1 MPTIQNPRLEAL
13 AQGLARGL
21 GVQEATREAGYS
33 RQYGVTRRRAEREDV
48 LVRAAEIQRQTALDA
63 RDLTPVIEM
72 LTDLAAASRELGTAA
87 AMTAAKSALAEA
99 GRLKALLPHAPTA
112 PIIRAPVLSDEQW
125 AAKWAHLARD

>member
-48 LVRAAEIQRQTALDA
+48 LVRAAEIQRQAALDA
-63 RDLTPVIEM
+63 RDLTPIIEM

-99 GRLKALLPHAPTA
+99 GRLRGLLPHAPTA
-112 PIIRAPVLSDEQW
+112 PIIRPPVLSDEQW
-125 AAKWAHLARD
+125 AKQWAHLSRD

>member
-48 LVRAAEIQRQTALDA
+48 LVRAAEIQRQAALDA
-63 RDLTPVIEM
+63 RDLTPIIEM
-72 LTDLAAASRELGTAA
+72 LTDLAAASRKLGSAA

-99 GRLKALLPHAPTA
+99 GRFKGLLPHAPTA
-112 PIIRAPVLSDEQW
+112 PIIRPPVLSDEQW

>member
-48 LVRAAEIQRQTALDA
+48 LVRAAEIQRQMALDR
-63 RDLTPVIEM
+63 RDLTQIIQM
-72 LTDLAAASRELGTAA
+72 LTDLAAASRELRTAA

-99 GRLKALLPHAPTA
+99 ARLKGLLPHAPDA
-112 PIIRAPVLSDEQW
+112 PIIRPPVLSDQQW
-125 AAKWAHLARD
+125 AAKWAHLSRD

>member
-1 MPTIQNPRLEAL
+1 MPTIQNTRLEAL

-63 RDLTPVIEM
+63 RDLTPIIAM
-72 LTDLAAASRELGTAA
+72 LTDLAAASRKLGTAA

-99 GRLKALLPHAPTA
+99 GRLRGLLPHAPTA
-112 PIIRAPVLSDEQW
+112 PIIRPPVLSDEQW
-125 AAKWAHLARD
+125 AKKWAHLARD